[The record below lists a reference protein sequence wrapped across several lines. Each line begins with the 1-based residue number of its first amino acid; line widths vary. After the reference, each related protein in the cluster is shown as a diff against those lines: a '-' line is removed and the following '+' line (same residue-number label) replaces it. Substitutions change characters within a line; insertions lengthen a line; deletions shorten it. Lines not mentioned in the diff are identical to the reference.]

1 MSHSFIASKTYR
13 YYTSGNP
20 VSAKYILLTLHGY
33 GQLAKYFIKKFEE
46 CSADYLV
53 VAPEGPHRFYLK
65 GYSGRVGASWMT
77 KEAREY
83 DIDDNLKWLNEL
95 LAELQKNKKYEK
107 IVLLGFSQG
116 GPTAARWY
124 AQNESKFH
132 KLILWSSIFPP
143 DIDKTRISKNK
154 GNVFAV
160 GLNDEFLNESL
171 LDREIESY
179 EELGFDTITFKG
191 NHDINTDVLNDILA

>member
-1 MSHSFIASKTYR
+1 MSHSFIAPKTYR
-13 YYTSGNP
+13 YYTSGDP
-20 VSAKYILLTLHGY
+20 VSSKYILLALHGY
-33 GQLAKYFIKKFEE
+33 GQLAKYFIKKFGE
-46 CSADYLV
+46 CSADYFV

-77 KEAREY
+77 KEAREN
-83 DIDDNLKWLNEL
+83 DIEDNLKWLNEL
-95 LAELQKNKKYEK
+95 LDELQKNKNYEK

-124 AQNESKFH
+124 AQNESRFH
-132 KLILWSSIFPP
+132 KLILWSSVFPP

-160 GLNDEFLNESL
+160 GLNDEFLNDSL
-171 LDREIESY
+171 LNKEIESY

-191 NHDINTDVLNDILA
+191 NHDINTEVLNDVLA